1 MGAAGMPN
9 FELSKWYLD
18 AVGEDG
24 EVFIGYRAALRWRR
38 LAVSYASA
46 LTGGARETR
55 TATSVRSEGEPVL
68 RMGSLAWEAPA
79 LELQGTWTGNAPAL
93 LRTLYECPGGSVVWA
108 CLFPRAEAGVRIGG
122 RDFRG
127 LGYAERLEMTLP
139 PWRLPLET
147 LRWGR
152 FLSPDRFVVWIDWQA
167 PERSRTWVFVDGIE
181 AREAGVSDE
190 EISFEG
196 GRIRLPSAS
205 RLSLRAGRVSD
216 LLRDLP
222 LSLLLRL
229 FRRARAMHETKWRTR
244 GVLECAGAPAVEGW
258 AIHEV
263 VRFRP

>member
-1 MGAAGMPN
+1 MGAVGKPN

-38 LAVSYASA
+38 LQASYAAA
-46 LTGGARETR
+46 LTGGAHETR
-55 TATSVRSEGEPVL
+55 TASSVRSEEEPVL

-108 CLFPRAEAGVRIGG
+108 CLFPRAEAGVRIGA
-122 RDFRG
+122 RNIRG

-167 PERSRTWVFVDGIE
+167 PERSRTWVFVDGQEERE
-181 AREAGVSDE
+181 ARVSEE

-196 GRIRLPSAS
+196 GRLRLPQAGRLQLRDG
-205 RLSLRAGRVSD
+205 RLSH
-216 LLRDLP
+216 LLRSLSLP
-222 LSLLLRL
+222 LSLLC
-229 FRRARAMHETKWRTR
+229 RARAIHETKWRTR
-244 GVLECAGAPAVEGW
+244 GILECAGAPAVEGW

-263 VRFRP
+263 VRFRT